1 MTSKAKR
8 HAGAFSTSDRESA
21 VKKG

>member
-8 HAGAFSTSDRESA
+8 HAGAKSTSDRESA